1 MLHHSCPGT
10 FKHIVGSFFE
20 TIGVKSN
27 DVKDVNGLSAHCG
40 EMLACQ
46 SECDLPRTNLS
57 KGIPEDSE
65 LVPLTTCLF
74 CFSHQLFSCLHISS
88 FHQIENESKNVPICK
103 LWKGWNKS
111 RHPRMLNQRWRGTE
125 TGNEGRK
132 RGTRRSSLSVVCLR
146 SVLFRPETFTL
157 VASSS

>member
-74 CFSHQLFSCLHISS
+74 CFSHQLFSCLRISS
-88 FHQIENESKNVPICK
+88 FHQIKNESKNVPIYK

-111 RHPRMLNQRWRGTE
+111 KE
-125 TGNEGRK
+125 TGNEK
-132 RGTRRSSLSVVCLR
+132 KQSVRRLSTLRFVSSR
-146 SVLFRPETFTL
+146 NIY
-157 VASSS
+157 SSS